1 MQEMW
6 DIIIIGGG
14 PAGLTAGI
22 YASRARLDT
31 ILLEKLLPGGQ
42 MMTTAGVENYPGF
55 PEGITGPELM
65 VNFEKQARRLGLKVE
80 TAEVTRL
87 VSEKG
92 RIRVAT
98 REKGD
103 FYGRAVIIATGSS
116 PQKLGIPGEKEF
128 LAKGVS
134 YCATCDGPLF
144 RDVEV
149 AVIGGGDTALEEGLF
164 LTKFASKVHI
174 IHRRDQLRGE
184 KILQDRAFANPR
196 VHFILETVAEE
207 ICGDEVVK
215 SIKLRNVKTNQE
227 SEVELR
233 AVFILVGTVPN
244 TDFLKGLVSLDKGGY
259 IIVNERCQTNIPA
272 IFAAGDVY
280 DKVYR
285 QAITAAGS
293 GCAAALEAAKFIEQV
308 KA

>member
-1 MQEMW
+1 MPEMW

-22 YASRARLDT
+22 YAARARLDT
-31 ILLEKLLPGGQ
+31 VLLEKLAPGGQ
-42 MMTTAGVENYPGF
+42 MITTLGVENFPGF

-65 VNFEKQARRLGLKVE
+65 GNFAKQAKRLGLQIE
-80 TAEVTRL
+80 TAEVTQITP
-87 VSEKG
+87 EEA
-92 RIRVAT
+92 RIQVAT

-103 FYGRAVIIATGSS
+103 FYSHAVIIATGAR
-116 PQKLGIPGEKEF
+116 PQKLGVPGEKEF

-149 AVIGGGDTALEEGLF
+149 AVIGGGDTALEEGVF
-164 LTKFASKVHI
+164 LTRFASKVHI

-184 KILQDRAFANPR
+184 KILQERALANAK
-196 VHFILETVAEE
+196 VHFILETVVEE
-207 ICGDEVVK
+207 IRGEEVVK
-215 SIKLRNVKTNQE
+215 SIKLRNVKTDE
-227 SEVELR
+227 KSELEVK
-233 AVFILVGTVPN
+233 AVFVLVGTVPN
-244 TDFLKGLVSLDKGGY
+244 TEFLKGLINLDEAGY
-259 IIVNERCQTNIPA
+259 IIVNERYQTNIPA
-272 IFAAGDVY
+272 IYAAGDVH

-285 QAITAAGS
+285 QAVTAAGS
-293 GCAAALEAAKFIEQV
+293 GCAAALEAAKFVEET

>member
-92 RIRVAT
+92 RIQVAT

-227 SEVELR
+227 SELELR

-259 IIVNERCQTNIPA
+259 IIVNERCQTNISA

>member
-149 AVIGGGDTALEEGLF
+149 AVIGGGDTALEEGIF

-196 VHFILETVAEE
+196 VHFILETVPEE

-227 SEVELR
+227 SELELR

-259 IIVNERCQTNIPA
+259 ITVNEHYQSNIPG
-272 IFAAGDVY
+272 IFAAGDVH

>member
-1 MQEMW
+1 MQEIQ

-22 YASRARLDT
+22 YASRARLNT
-31 ILLEKLLPGGQ
+31 ILLEKLLLGGQ
-42 MMTTAGVENYPGF
+42 MMTTAGVENFPGF

-65 VNFEKQARRLGLKVE
+65 QLFEKQARKFGLKIE

-87 VSEKG
+87 IPEEK
-92 RIRVAT
+92 RIRVVT
-98 REKGD
+98 RERRD
-103 FYGRAVIIATGSS
+103 FYGRTVIIATGSG
-116 PQKLGIPGEKEF
+116 PQKLGIPGEEEF

-149 AVIGGGDTALEEGLF
+149 AVIGGGDTALEEGIF
-164 LTKFASKVHI
+164 LTKFASQVHI

-184 KILQDRAFANPR
+184 KILQDRAFSNPK
-196 VHFILETVAEE
+196 VHFILETVTEE

-215 SIKLRNVKTNQE
+215 SLKLRNVKTNERNQL
-227 SEVELR
+227 EVG

-244 TDFLKGLVSLDKGGY
+244 TDFLKGLVSLDNQGH
-259 IIVNERCQTNIPA
+259 IIVNEHYQTNIPA

-293 GCAAALEAAKFIEQV
+293 GCAAALEAAKFVEAM
-308 KA
+308 KT

>member
-65 VNFEKQARRLGLKVE
+65 VNFEKQARRLGLKME

-92 RIRVAT
+92 RIQVAT

-184 KILQDRAFANPR
+184 KILQNRAFANPR

-227 SEVELR
+227 SELELR

-259 IIVNERCQTNIPA
+259 IIVNEHYQSNIPG
-272 IFAAGDVY
+272 IFAAGDVH